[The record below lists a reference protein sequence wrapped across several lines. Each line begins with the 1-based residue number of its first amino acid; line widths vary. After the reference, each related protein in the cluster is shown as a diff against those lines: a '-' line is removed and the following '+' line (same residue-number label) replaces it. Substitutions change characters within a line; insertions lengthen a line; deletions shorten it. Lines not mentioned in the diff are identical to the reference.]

1 MTRHAHDYG
10 ESARTNQR
18 RPEPMTDATEKIKP
32 QRRGD
37 AKRKLLIDIGT
48 AIFTQK
54 GFSSTGLGEIVQAAE
69 VPKGS
74 FYYYFESKEHFG
86 LAVIDDCAKHY
97 VEEVERH
104 LGDTSLG
111 PLERLR
117 SYFEASRRRLES
129 RQCRSGCIFG
139 NLGQEMADQS
149 EQIRGR
155 LAEVFGGLIDRYAGC
170 LREAQAA
177 GEIRVDLDVH
187 AVAEFCLGAW
197 QGAILRAK
205 MTRSTA
211 PLQTFLDVLFGNV
224 LRPC

>member
-1 MTRHAHDYG
+1 MSKEQTRSTLLEAGTRVFHERGYNHAG
-10 ESARTNQR
+10 IE
-18 RPEPMTDATEKIKP
+18 
-32 QRRGD
+32 
-37 AKRKLLIDIGT
+37 
-48 AIFTQK
+48 AI
-54 GFSSTGLGEIVQAAE
+54 IRAAE

-86 LAVIDDCAKHY
+86 LAVIDDCAKRY
-97 VEEVERH
+97 AEEVERH
-104 LGDTSLG
+104 LGDTSLS
-111 PLERLR
+111 PLGRLR
-117 SYFEASRRRLES
+117 SYFEASRGRLES

-155 LAEVFGGLIDRYAGC
+155 LAEVFSGLIARYAGC
-170 LREAQAA
+170 LAEAQAA
-177 GEIRVDLDVH
+177 GEIRADLDVV
-187 AVAEFCLGAW
+187 ALAEFALGAW

-211 PLQTFLDVLFGNV
+211 PLQTFLDVLFGSV

>member
-1 MTRHAHDYG
+1 MSKEQTRSTLLEAGTRVFHERGYNHAG
-10 ESARTNQR
+10 IE
-18 RPEPMTDATEKIKP
+18 
-32 QRRGD
+32 
-37 AKRKLLIDIGT
+37 
-48 AIFTQK
+48 AI
-54 GFSSTGLGEIVQAAE
+54 IRAAE